1 MAFEL
6 PKLDYAYDGLEP
18 HYDEATLRIHH
29 SKHHQAY
36 TDKLNG
42 AVEAAGLEGKS
53 IEELL
58 QNLDQVP
65 EAQRTAVINHG
76 GGYYNH
82 AFFWKNMS
90 PNGGG
95 QPTGDVAT
103 AITNTFGSFDAF
115 KAAFADK
122 ATGQFGSGWA
132 WLVVD
137 NNDNAL
143 KVTNTHDQICPLSL
157 GQTPLLTLDVWEHA
171 YYLKF
176 QNRRAEWID
185 TFWNLVDW
193 AQVEARYQAR
203 KKAAVAA

>member
-6 PKLDYAYDGLEP
+6 PKLDYEYNGLEP
-18 HYDEATLRIHH
+18 HYDEQTLTIHH

-36 TDKLNG
+36 TNKLND
-42 AVEAAGLEGKS
+42 AVKAAGLEDKS

-65 EAQRTAVINHG
+65 EAQRTAVVNHG

-82 AFFWKNMS
+82 AFFWKCLS

-95 QPTGDVAT
+95 EPTGEVAD
-103 AITNTFGSFDAF
+103 AIKSTFGSFEAF
-115 KAAFADK
+115 KAAFAEK
-122 ATGQFGSGWA
+122 AGGQFGSGWA

-137 NNDNAL
+137 SNNEL
-143 KVTNTHDQICPLSL
+143 KVTNSHDQICPLSL

-176 QNRRAEWID
+176 QNRRPDWIE
-185 TFWNLVDW
+185 TFWNIVNW
-193 AQVEARYQAR
+193 EFVEANYQAS